1 MNVGHIFKTKGAEV
15 HAIGPDQPLTDA
27 VALMMR
33 HRIGSLAVLERGA
46 LLSIVTERDV
56 MRAVHES
63 LPRFSALRVRDVMAP
78 TLVCCRAQ
86 DSIDAAM
93 ELLFNNELG
102 RRVRHLPVMDGAT
115 LIGIISIGDL
125 VQTLLTETRFENKL
139 LRSYIR
145 NWPEAEDAVA
155 R

>member
-1 MNVGHIFKTKGAEV
+1 MNVGHILKTKGAEV
-15 HAIGPDQPLTDA
+15 HAIGPNQPLTDA

-33 HRIGSLAVLERGA
+33 HRIGSLAVIEVDK

-63 LPRFSALRVRDVMAP
+63 LQQFPTLRVRDVMAP
-78 TLVCCRAQ
+78 KLVCCQAH

-102 RRVRHLPVMDGAT
+102 RRVRHLPVRDGEA
-115 LIGIISIGDL
+115 LLGIISIGDL

-139 LRSYIR
+139 LRSYIK
-145 NWPEAEDAVA
+145 NWPEAEEA
-155 R
+155 